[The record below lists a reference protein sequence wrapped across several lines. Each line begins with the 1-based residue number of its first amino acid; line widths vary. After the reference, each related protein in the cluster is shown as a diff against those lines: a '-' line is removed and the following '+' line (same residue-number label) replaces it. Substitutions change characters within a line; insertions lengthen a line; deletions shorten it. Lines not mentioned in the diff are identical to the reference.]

1 MPTTFDDKQKQ
12 FESLMNQADEAR
24 LEKEAALDRY
34 KQAAIYGNILSSPRA
49 ANKAEILSGVTPVN
63 YSEGM
68 QKAWEQPAKIDVES
82 AQGRYQSVLDKYK
95 ALKEE
100 SDAEKN
106 RALLEKQLKTEQ
118 TKTSQEQQKLGQAR
132 INQVEG
138 LADRL
143 KQRKT
148 DFDTLESAYE
158 NMKTAQATGTGAS
171 QIGALYSF
179 VKVLDPTSA
188 VREGEISLA
197 QSANPLLQR
206 LGIQY
211 NLDKIQKGQV
221 LPPSL
226 VKDLV
231 TVAGNMYLQ
240 KKNQFQDAI
249 NREVETAK
257 AYGIEDRIIEK
268 ALIGRYKPRELGVSE
283 IQPSIAKKSG
293 GFIKSAEA
301 APIINPKDQQAID
314 WANSNPNDPRAKK
327 ILQLHG
333 M

>member
-118 TKTSQEQQKLGQAR
+118 TKNSIGD
-132 INQVEG
+132 G
-138 LADRL
+138 L
-143 KQRKT
+143 
-148 DFDTLESAYE
+148 
-158 NMKTAQATGTGAS
+158 
-171 QIGALYSF
+171 LYS
-179 VKVLDPTSA
+179 
-188 VREGEISLA
+188 
-197 QSANPLLQR
+197 
-206 LGIQY
+206 GI
-211 NLDKIQKGQV
+211 
-221 LPPSL
+221 
-226 VKDLV
+226 
-231 TVAGNMYLQ
+231 
-240 KKNQFQDAI
+240 
-249 NREVETAK
+249 
-257 AYGIEDRIIEK
+257 DRIDSNDNYTKENSVPCCRICNYAKSNMDVNDFQEWAIKIGQK
-268 ALIGRYKPRELGVSE
+268 AMAEQCGN
-283 IQPSIAKKSG
+283 
-293 GFIKSAEA
+293 FIKSENVA
-301 APIINPKDQQAID
+301 AC
-314 WANSNPNDPRAKK
+314 
-327 ILQLHG
+327 G
-333 M
+333 